1 MEKQFTTP
9 VSMKVPSE
17 EAFKNDL
24 EQPLKEM
31 GYSKRELGSFKVLN
45 YLCTNFAG
53 SPKNYSNLDESSK
66 NGYNRYFIEP
76 YNPKLFLALAGMTNS
91 PDGNVGEWWKCVEDI
106 AAYFTKGVL
115 YKQCKPEIEEYYA
128 LISNYETDDGDC
140 GNNKK
145 KFIKATKEEIISFF
159 SETET
164 EVEQELI
171 GYRFRSEEFNDMAY
185 TLEYKEYDMFRL
197 DELGYHIYRTWNI
210 VDQLKDRNL
219 LDIFCEPVYSPKLT
233 PISYEEA
240 IDKLNENSK
249 VKYTKVK

>member
-24 EQPLKEM
+24 EAHLKEM
-31 GYSKRELGSFKVLN
+31 GYNIIDFGSTEILPYLVTHYLDRTLN
-45 YLCTNFAG
+45 ATNVAEHAKEHF
-53 SPKNYSNLDESSK
+53 
-66 NGYNRYFIEP
+66 NRYFIEP

-91 PDGNVGEWWKCVEDI
+91 PDGNVGEWWKYTGMSFEKI
-106 AAYFTKGVL
+106 TNGKMYQQITSGQIFRIL
-115 YKQCKPEIEEYYA
+115 
-128 LISNYETDDGDC
+128 
-140 GNNKK
+140 NNFNESHVIVDLRKD
-145 KFIKATKEEIISFF
+145 FIKATKEEIISFF

-171 GYRFRSEEFNDMAY
+171 GYRFRNEDFNKMTY
-185 TLEYKEYDMFRL
+185 SIMFKNNDILIYPLNRRSN
-197 DELGYHIYRTWNI
+197 YHITPTSPTCKK
-210 VDQLKDRNL
+210 LKELNL
-219 LDIFCEPVYSPKLT
+219 LETFCEPVYAQRET

-240 IDKLNENSK
+240 IEKLNENSK